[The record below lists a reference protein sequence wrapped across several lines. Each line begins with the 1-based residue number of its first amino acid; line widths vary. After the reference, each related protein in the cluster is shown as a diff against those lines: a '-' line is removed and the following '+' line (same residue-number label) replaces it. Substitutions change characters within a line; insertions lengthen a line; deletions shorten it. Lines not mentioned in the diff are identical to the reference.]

1 VINNTSDLTGRTLG
15 TCLLEKL
22 IGQGGMGSVYLAR
35 QSRPS
40 RYVAVKVLLPRIS
53 MSPEVYKAF
62 LARFRREADL
72 IARLEHVN
80 IMPIYE
86 YGEQDGITYLVMPYF
101 PGGSL
106 RDVLVAHGA
115 LPLRQTLSYIEQAAA
130 ALDYAH
136 AHGVI
141 HRDIKPSNFM
151 LHNDGRLVLADF
163 GIARM
168 MQEGNDTMGATL
180 TGTGMLVGTPEYM
193 APEMA
198 RSEPIDARADIYELG
213 IVLFQMLSGHVPF
226 KGNTPLAVVVKQ
238 LEETLPPLHQTNPTI
253 PPAVDRVVQ
262 KATAKRRED
271 RYRTAG
277 EMAQALRLAI
287 NSPNYPSETMLR
299 SAPTV
304 FETQPGIAPPPPP
317 FQGSQPSVD
326 HAINFATTPAS
337 DRPRIE
343 NEPLTPGAHISPV
356 TPYPPAEPAPRPG
369 LRPWLLIIAALLIIV
384 LVLGGVFVGL
394 RLGAS
399 PAPIPPTATTVPNPT
414 PGTTVAPTQAPPTP
428 TPVPPTPTP
437 TQAPPSPTPSPA
449 QQAQSV
455 VQQYY
460 SDINNKDYQSAYNL
474 WGSAFQNAHSY
485 SSFAN
490 GFANTVQDNATIS
503 NVLTLSDGTVQ
514 VYINLQATDQ
524 TSSGTTTSTYQGYYT
539 VGQENGAWKLLSAQ
553 INKTA

>member
-1 VINNTSDLTGRTLG
+1 VINNNSDLTGRTLG
-15 TCLLEKL
+15 TCILEKL

-35 QSRPS
+35 QARPS

-53 MSPEVYKAF
+53 MSSEVYQAF

-115 LPLRQTLSYIEQAAA
+115 LPLNQTLSYIEQAAS

-136 AHGVI
+136 AHGII

-168 MQEGNDTMGATL
+168 MQEGNDTIGATL
-180 TGTGMLVGTPEYM
+180 TGTGVLLGTPEYM

-198 RSEPIDARADIYELG
+198 RGESIDARADIYELG
-213 IVLFQMLSGHVPF
+213 IVLFQMLTGHVPF

-238 LEETLPPLHQTNPTI
+238 LEETLPSLHQTNPTI
-253 PPAVDRVVQ
+253 PLTVDKVVQ

-271 RYRTAG
+271 RFRTAG

-287 NSPNYPSETMLR
+287 NSSAYPSETLLR

-304 FETQPGIAPPPPP
+304 FEPQQSIVPPPL
-317 FQGSQPSVD
+317 QGSQPSAG
-326 HAINFATTPAS
+326 HAINFATASPS
-337 DRPRIE
+337 DRSQVE
-343 NEPLTPGAHISPV
+343 NEPLTPGPYISPV
-356 TPYPPAEPAPRPG
+356 TPYPPPEQPPRPG
-369 LRPWLLIIAALLIIV
+369 PRPWLIIAAVLLIIALL
-384 LVLGGVFVGL
+384 LGGVFVGL
-394 RLGAS
+394 RLGSS
-399 PAPIPPTATTVPNPT
+399 PAPVPPTATSVPNPT
-414 PGTTVAPTQAPPTP
+414 PGTTVAPTQAQPTP

-437 TQAPPSPTPSPA
+437 TSAPPSPTPSPA
-449 QQAQSV
+449 QLAQSV

-460 SDINNKDYQSAYNL
+460 NDINNKDYQSAYNL
-474 WGSAFQNAHSY
+474 WGSAFQNSHSY
-485 SSFAN
+485 SSFAS
-490 GFANTVQDNATIS
+490 GFANTVQDNVTIS

-514 VYINLQATDQ
+514 VYITLQATDQ
-524 TSSGTTTSTYQGYYT
+524 TTSGTTTSTYQGYYT
-539 VGQENGAWKLLSAQ
+539 VGQENGAWKLLNAH